1 MIHINRHPLKKITF
15 LLFILAG
22 IFIIYFSFSFE
33 RQTEEIENHEQKEQI
48 VDELNDGKENK
59 TEAAVLQ
66 EDPVRDFLQDKIEKA
81 TNFFF
86 TRDLQI
92 VTLGDSL
99 TEGVGD
105 DTNKGGYVGILEHNL
120 THDEYVVEIHNF
132 AKRGSRST
140 HLINKLKEDKVVQVL
155 EKADIILITIGAND
169 IMQVFKENFTKL
181 TLEIFEQEQ
190 IHYENRLHKIF
201 SQLKNINGEAD
212 IFLIGFYNPF
222 HQYFSYIKELDH
234 IVNSWN
240 DVGLRVTKQY
250 EHVHFIPLKDLFDDA
265 SVNYFADDH
274 FHPNH
279 LGYKRIAERVLQYL
293 MNEGGNHVEMDSAG
307 E

>member
-1 MIHINRHPLKKITF
+1 
-15 LLFILAG
+15 

-140 HLINKLKEDKVVQVL
+140 HLINKLKEDKVVQAL
-155 EKADIILITIGAND
+155 E
-169 IMQVFKENFTKL
+169 
-181 TLEIFEQEQ
+181 
-190 IHYENRLHKIF
+190 
-201 SQLKNINGEAD
+201 
-212 IFLIGFYNPF
+212 
-222 HQYFSYIKELDH
+222 
-234 IVNSWN
+234 
-240 DVGLRVTKQY
+240 
-250 EHVHFIPLKDLFDDA
+250 
-265 SVNYFADDH
+265 
-274 FHPNH
+274 
-279 LGYKRIAERVLQYL
+279 
-293 MNEGGNHVEMDSAG
+293 
-307 E
+307 